1 MFRQRYYKE
10 TEDNLLEHRLIH
22 LCENEIGYDTIKFWN
37 VNHKSWIDCDN
48 LTGYKI
54 QKEVQVDGEL
64 IFYIYKGEL
73 KDGK

>member
-10 TEDNLLEHRLIH
+10 IDDNLLEHRLIQ
-22 LCENEIGYDTIKFWN
+22 LCENEIGYDTIKFWD

>member
-1 MFRQRYYKE
+1 MFRQRCYKE
-10 TEDNLLEHRLIH
+10 TEDNLLEHRLIY
-22 LCENEIGYDTIKFWN
+22 LCENEIGYDTIKFWD